1 MYAGIDVS
9 KNWVDV
15 ALEDGSLLRRASV
28 EAATAFVRDRGATL
42 VALEA
47 TGGYER
53 PMVAALASA
62 GIAVARLNPR
72 QVRQFGG
79 ALGLRSKTDAVDA
92 QLLARYAA
100 TLQPAAL
107 PTPIASD
114 AVRAQL
120 QALLARRNDL
130 VAMRTAE
137 KNRLQQTTDR
147 WLRAQMTAMLGMLA
161 GQITA
166 IELQLQQVLA
176 NDALLSAKVA
186 RLRSMPG
193 VGLLSALALVAG
205 LPELG
210 QATRGQ
216 IAALVG
222 VAPYTRASGQWQ
234 GKAFCSGGRAQVRR
248 MLYMAALSASRGE
261 QRFGQRYRDLV
272 ARGKPRKVALVALMR
287 TMLTTLNAMEATQTH
302 FIP

>member
-28 EAATAFVRDRGATL
+28 EAAAAFVRDRGATL

-53 PMVAALASA
+53 PMVAALTSA

-72 QVRQFGG
+72 QVRQFAG
-79 ALGLRSKTDAVDA
+79 ALGLRSKTDAMDA

-107 PTPIASD
+107 PASD
-114 AVRAQL
+114 AVHTQL
-120 QALLARRNDL
+120 QALLARRQDL

-137 KNRLQQTTDR
+137 KNRLQQTTDT
-147 WLRAQMTAMLGMLA
+147 WLRTQMTAMLGMLA
-161 GQITA
+161 VQIA
-166 IELQLQQVLA
+166 ALEQQLQQVLA
-176 NDALLSAKVA
+176 NNAALSARVT

-193 VGLLSALALVAG
+193 VGLLSALALVVG

-234 GKAFCSGGRAQVRR
+234 GKAFCSGGRAQVRQ
-248 MLYMAALSASRGE
+248 MLYMAALSASRAE
-261 QRFGQRYRDLV
+261 HPFGQRYRDLV

-287 TMLTTLNAMEATQTH
+287 HMLTILNAMEAAQTN